1 MAPLFALAQ
10 KHKRVIIIAS
20 LLALAV
26 ILLVIGI
33 IVGATSADPS
43 GTSKTKGSKH
53 LITVYDRGV
62 KTVFLSDA
70 KTIGD
75 ALKADG
81 IEIDSHD
88 TVEPAQNEALVAD
101 DYWVNIYR
109 ARPVVVIDGATR
121 IKTITPYQTPTQIA
135 KDVGVSLY
143 PEDKATLTRS
153 TDYVGDGAG
162 LELTVTRAIPLQLD
176 LYGRQT
182 QIRTQGKTVKEML
195 KEKGVT
201 LTSKDRV
208 SVDINTPITA
218 GMSVRVWREGKQT
231 INVDEPIPFDTQQ
244 IQDADRPIG
253 YTAVSVQG
261 QPGVRT
267 VSYEVEIK
275 EGVEISRTQI
285 AEIVT
290 KAPTKQ
296 VEVVGIKSNPDALT
310 KSKGAQYWTDSKGV
324 THRETY
330 YDLDMHVVMQACG
343 QGGYYT
349 IRIDGVKVD
358 RDGYVIV
365 AANYTRYPRCSIV
378 ETSVGPAKVYDTGGF
393 ASRYPDGFDLATDWT
408 DYNGR

>member
-1 MAPLFALAQ
+1 MAPFLSFLKQ
-10 KHKRVIIIAS
+10 HKRVI
-20 LLALAV
+20 LLASSAALVVVLLAV
-26 ILLVIGI
+26 GIVIGESTAST
-33 IVGATSADPS
+33 GE
-43 GTSKTKGSKH
+43 KTTGNKH
-53 LITVYDRGV
+53 LITVYDRGT
-62 KTVFLSDA
+62 KSVFLSDA
-70 KTIGD
+70 KTVGE
-75 ALKADG
+75 ALKANH

-88 TVEPAQNEALVAD
+88 TVEPGQKEELVAK

-135 KDVGVSLY
+135 KDVGVNLY
-143 PEDKATLTRS
+143 PEDLATLSRS

-176 LYGRQT
+176 LYGRQAT
-182 QIRTQGKTVKEML
+182 IRTQGKTVKDML

-201 LTSKDRV
+201 LGDKDRV
-208 SVDINTPITA
+208 SVDISTPITA

-253 YTAVSVQG
+253 YKAVSVPG
-261 QPGVRT
+261 QAGVRT
-267 VSYEVEIK
+267 VSYEIEVK

-285 AEIVT
+285 AEYVT
-290 KAPTKQ
+290 KAPIKQ

-310 KSKGAQYWTDSKGV
+310 KAKGAQYWTDSKGV

-365 AANYTRYPRCSIV
+365 AANYGRYPRCSIV